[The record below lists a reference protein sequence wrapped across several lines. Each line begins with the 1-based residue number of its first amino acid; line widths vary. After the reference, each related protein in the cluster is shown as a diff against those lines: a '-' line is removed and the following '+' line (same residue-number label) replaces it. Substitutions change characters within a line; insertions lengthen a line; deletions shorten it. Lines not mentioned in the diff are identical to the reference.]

1 MAGASGFEKIARDC
15 VRKKD
20 ERGEQIVISLD
31 GRKRDRALKDEDF
44 VGIAQYLP
52 DAVQELAAGIVRGNR
67 VAQVEFHGE
76 CNECGDAGAAAVC
89 RALMQLRAAGTAAV
103 RAVYLWKN
111 ELGDAGAISVA
122 QLLEQPSFP
131 GSDRGPIAEV
141 HLSHNNITLVGAE
154 ALFAAALKRYPR
166 SSQGGLVPLWLR
178 LEHNAIDLE
187 KLAPRMPPH
196 CRAENRGDRRG
207 GVQRTVHASNC
218 GVSQCSQTP
227 TPSLHLHLIENQD
240 KKKIDEA
247 KTHAASLRP
256 KAASRAIVL
265 PPSRGWGSNDSKA
278 AANSDPAPADDF
290 PLLPG
295 AAAGAASSSAAV
307 PSSAAEPTPLSSGT
321 ADANRMLHPA
331 GGGGEASHAAP
342 HPAQQV
348 CLFCPCVLCVF
359 CVLVCVP
366 VRAPAAS
373 AARRTRCRAAD
384 PSRMNSI
391 RFD

>member
-1 MAGASGFEKIARDC
+1 MAGAAGFEKIARDC

-31 GRKRDRALKDEDF
+31 GRKRDRPLKDGDF
-44 VGIAQYLP
+44 VGIAPYLP
-52 DAVQELAAGIVRGNR
+52 DAVRELVAGTVRGNR

-76 CNECGDAGAAAVC
+76 CNECGDDGAAAVC
-89 RALMQLRAAGTAAV
+89 RALLQLRAAGTAAV

-111 ELGDAGAISVA
+111 EVGDAGAKSVA
-122 QLLEQPSFP
+122 ELLEQPCFP

-166 SSQGGLVPLWLR
+166 ASQGGLVPLWLR
-178 LEHNAIDLE
+178 LEYNAIDLE
-187 KLAPRMPPH
+187 KLAARMPPH

-218 GVSQCSQTP
+218 GVSQCSRAP
-227 TPSLHLHLIENQD
+227 APSLHLHLIENQD
-240 KKKIDEA
+240 KKKVDDGR
-247 KTHAASLRP
+247 THAASVRP

-278 AANSDPAPADDF
+278 APATNSTTNSTTNSAPASADDF

-295 AAAGAASSSAAV
+295 AAAGATSLPAAAP
-307 PSSAAEPTPLSSGT
+307 PSGAEATPLAPVTAATAVT
-321 ADANRMLHPA
+321 ADAGRQLHPA
-331 GGGGEASHAAP
+331 GGGGEAGAGQAGAVEDSKKVEEP
-342 HPAQQV
+342 
-348 CLFCPCVLCVF
+348 
-359 CVLVCVP
+359 
-366 VRAPAAS
+366 RALNLEP
-373 AARRTRCRAAD
+373 
-384 PSRMNSI
+384 
-391 RFD
+391 